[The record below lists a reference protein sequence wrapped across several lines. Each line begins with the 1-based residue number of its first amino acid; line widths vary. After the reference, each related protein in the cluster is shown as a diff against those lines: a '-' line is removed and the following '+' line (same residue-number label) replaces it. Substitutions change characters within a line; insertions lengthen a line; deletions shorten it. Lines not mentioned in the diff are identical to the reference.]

1 MSTLPA
7 AQFTDVVPLRLQ
19 RLQPFAIRYAQI
31 ALGVTFLEAV
41 ADRFGLLGRYGGWGN
56 FANFTDY
63 TAKVLSFMPASTIPF
78 FAWAAT
84 IGETVFGLAL
94 VLYGVLPLRIVNK
107 SIWPRWMALGSS
119 ILLLLFA
126 IAMTISLGLKKPL
139 DYSVFSASA
148 CALLLAVYP
157 NRRGFNSS
165 L

>member
-1 MSTLPA
+1 MRTLPA
-7 AQFTDVVPLRLQ
+7 AHFTDAVPQRLQ

-56 FANFTDY
+56 FANFTAY
-63 TAKVLSFMPASTIPF
+63 TAQVLSFLPASTIPF

-94 VLYGVLPLRIVNK
+94 VLYSVLPARIVRA
-107 SIWPRWMALGSS
+107 SAWPHYVALGSS

-126 IAMTISLGLKKPL
+126 ISMTISLGLKKPL

-148 CALLLAVYP
+148 GALLLAVFP
-157 NRRGFNSS
+157 DRNGE
-165 L
+165 